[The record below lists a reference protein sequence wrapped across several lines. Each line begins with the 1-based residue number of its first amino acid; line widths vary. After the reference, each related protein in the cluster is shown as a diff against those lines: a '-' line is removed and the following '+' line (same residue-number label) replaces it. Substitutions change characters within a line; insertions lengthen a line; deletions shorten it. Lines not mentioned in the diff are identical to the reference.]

1 MPDEKKKYKN
11 LTTYVICMILTIVIL
26 IIFAAMADN
35 REELFESQ
43 IQEQEQANLTI
54 QNQIV
59 SLTDE
64 NYSLKQEMDKQSQI
78 ISQQSEEIQFLTL
91 MNETWMLIEKKQLQ
105 DAKTKAEQLKDFSMN
120 EERKKSYQML
130 LNALQ

>member
-1 MPDEKKKYKN
+1 MPDEEKKHKN
-11 LTTYVICMILTIVIL
+11 LTTYVICMILTIIIL

-43 IQEQEQANLTI
+43 IQKQEQVNLTI

-64 NYSLKQEMDKQSQI
+64 NYSLKQEIDKQSQI
-78 ISQQSEEIQFLTL
+78 IGQQSEEIQFLTIL
-91 MNETWMLIEKKQLQ
+91 NEAWMLIENKQFQ
-105 DAKTKAEQLKDFSMN
+105 DAKNKAEQLKDFSMN

-130 LNALQ
+130 ENALQ